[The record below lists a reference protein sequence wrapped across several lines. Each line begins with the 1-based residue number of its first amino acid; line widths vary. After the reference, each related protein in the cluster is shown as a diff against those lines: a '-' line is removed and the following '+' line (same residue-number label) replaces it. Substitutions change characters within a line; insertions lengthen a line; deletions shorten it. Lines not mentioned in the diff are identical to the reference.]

1 MNLVAQQLSVRY
13 RRAWL
18 GFAWMLLV
26 PLAAMTAMSLAVWL
40 ILAGVGGRDSEF
52 LARIVVSLPP
62 YFLFQSAILSASGSL
77 VGHQDILR
85 RHSVNRIVFPV
96 AAALVALVEY
106 GVASL
111 TLVMLG
117 PWIGVHV
124 GPEVVT
130 MLVGAACIWVS
141 AMGIG
146 LIGAIAVVHFRDI
159 QHVLQ
164 VGLNLLYW
172 ATPILYAIERV
183 PEHLR
188 PLWSLNPLATMLS
201 LYTDPLV
208 RGQWASAMALTA
220 SSATAVVL
228 LATGIVFFRRYER
241 QVVFYL

>member
-1 MNLVAQQLSVRY
+1 MNLVAQQLAVRY

-52 LARIVVSLPP
+52 LARIVVSLPV
-62 YFLFQSAILSASGSL
+62 YLLFQSTILSASGSL

-85 RHSVNRIVFPV
+85 RHSVNRMVFPIS
-96 AAALVALVEY
+96 ASITALVEY

-111 TLVMLG
+111 TLVLLG
-117 PWIGVHV
+117 WWVGVHA

-130 MLVGAACIWVS
+130 VVIGAACIWMS

-146 LIGAIAVVHFRDI
+146 LIGAIAVVHFRDM

-183 PEHLR
+183 PEQLR
-188 PLWSLNPLATMLS
+188 PLWSLNPVATMLS

-208 RGQWASAMALTA
+208 RGEWASG
-220 SSATAVVL
+220 TAVMTSVGIAMVL
-228 LATGIVFFRRYER
+228 FATGVMFFRRYER
-241 QVVFYL
+241 QVVFSL